1 MLSLT
6 ICQTGRDRQAFEDVA
21 EALNGHDPA
30 FVPPFPGSVAKY
42 LSAKSAFLTRHGEIF
57 PIIAH
62 RDGKPVGR
70 IAAIVNRTHNEYYHD
85 KTGFFGFFECENDAE
100 TAVALFEKAKE
111 ILRGKG
117 LEAIRGPYNPSIN
130 DECGLLVFGFEK
142 PPYIGLT
149 WNPPF
154 YEKLVIDAGLSVVRK
169 LLGYSLSVTEM
180 VIPPR
185 LKPIADR
192 VARRSKLTMRPIN
205 LKNLEKDLAVI
216 REVYNASLERNW
228 GFVPISMEDLMFAA
242 DDLRAIADPEMILIA
257 ECNGERAG
265 VALTLPNFNEILVHI
280 KKTPRW
286 LRPLHVLWLM
296 KTRRIKSS
304 RQVVYGISPRFRDRG
319 LHGWL
324 FYQQLAVAKTL
335 YEWAELGWIEENNEE
350 IRSNALMIG
359 APYRRW
365 HLYEQAL

>member
-6 ICQTGRDRQAFEDVA
+6 ICQSGRERQAFEDVA
-21 EALNGHDPA
+21 EALNGREPA

-42 LSAKSAFLTRHGEIF
+42 LSSKSAFLTRHGEIT
-57 PIIAH
+57 PIIAY

-70 IAAIVNRTHNEYYHD
+70 IAAIVNRTHNEYYQD
-85 KTGFFGFFECENDAE
+85 KTGFFGFFECEDNVE
-100 TAVALFEKAKE
+100 TAAALFEKAKE
-111 ILRGKG
+111 ILRAKG
-117 LEAIRGPYNPSIN
+117 LQSIRGPYNPSIN
-130 DECGLLVFGFEK
+130 DECGLLVFGFEQ

-154 YEKLVIDAGLSVVRK
+154 YEKLVLESGFSEVRK
-169 LLGYSLSVTEM
+169 LLGFSVSVTDM

-192 VARRSKLTMRPIN
+192 VARRSKLKLRQID
-205 LKNLEKDLAVI
+205 LKHLEKDLEII
-216 REVYNASLERNW
+216 REIYNNTLERNW

-242 DDLRAIADPEMILIA
+242 DDMRAIADPEMILIA
-257 ECNGERAG
+257 ESDGERAG
-265 VALTLPNFNEILVHI
+265 VALTLPNFNEILIHT
-280 KKTPRW
+280 KRTPQW

-324 FYQQLAVAKTL
+324 FHEQLAVAKGL
-335 YEWAELGWIEENNEE
+335 YERAELGWIEENNEE
-350 IRSNALMIG
+350 ILSNAHMIG
-359 APYRRW
+359 SPYRKW
-365 HLYEQAL
+365 SLYEQAL